1 MQEKLEK
8 IISYHVNGRLRRLP
22 RPCRRDRRTR
32 RKMTSEA
39 RRLCS
44 EIETIVNIG
53 LNLSQLVKI
62 GVNLSKLV
70 YASSIHN

>member
-22 RPCRRDRRTR
+22 RPCRRDRRTH

-44 EIETIVNIG
+44 ETKEKTNFRQVLTSLDMFRQVLI
-53 LNLSQLVKI
+53 
-62 GVNLSKLV
+62 
-70 YASSIHN
+70 